1 MKTVQNIE
9 TAVVK
14 VTGEEL
20 LNNKW
25 LSFQLLSKK
34 LYEIENQKKM
44 SYKYLRN
51 RFYNSRA
58 CNKYNME
65 TIAGILYI
73 DVQNPMKGTASL
85 ELKFEVA

>member
-20 LNNKW
+20 LNDKW

-34 LYEIENQKKM
+34 LYEIETQKKM

-73 DVQNPMKGTASL
+73 DVENPMKGTASL

>member
-20 LNNKW
+20 LNDKW

-34 LYEIENQKKM
+34 LYEIEQQKKM

-73 DVQNPMKGTASL
+73 DVENPMKGTASL